1 MISGLRIEVN
11 SMHDINGNELHIG
24 NKATSICGKM
34 NNWRK
39 RCIV

>member
-1 MISGLRIEVN
+1 
-11 SMHDINGNELHIG
+11 MHDINGNELHIG
-24 NKATSICGKM
+24 DKAAYICGKM